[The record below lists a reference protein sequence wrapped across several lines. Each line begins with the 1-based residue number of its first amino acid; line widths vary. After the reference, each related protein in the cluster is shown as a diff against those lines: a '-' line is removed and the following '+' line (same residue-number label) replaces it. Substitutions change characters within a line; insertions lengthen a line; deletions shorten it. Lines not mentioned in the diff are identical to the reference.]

1 MLVIKSLF
9 CSSKILGC
17 SFYKTV
23 FTIRSFSSFQFLS
36 KTMGKRSI
44 DSKVDKDAKKTKK
57 NEILQEEDDKSTDS
71 KVDKDARKTIK
82 NIILQEKD
90 NKSTDS
96 KVDKDAKKTM
106 KNEILQKEDEKS
118 TDSKVDK
125 DAKKT
130 TKNEILQEED
140 EKSTD
145 SKVDKDAKKT
155 MKNEILQKEDEKSTD
170 SKVDNDAK
178 KTTKNDILQEEDE
191 KSTDSKV
198 DKDAKKTMKNEIL
211 QKEDEKSTDSKVDND
226 AKKTTKNEILQEED
240 EKSTDSKVDK
250 DAKKTTKNKILQD
263 EDEKSTDSKVDKD
276 AKKTTKNEILQ
287 EEDKKSTDSN
297 VDKDTKKIIKNE
309 ILQEEDEKKVTD
321 LKDEKMETMPSD
333 FESKTVTADGRTS
346 TLKICSWNVA
356 GLRAWVNKNGL
367 NYVIEEDPDV
377 LCLQETKCTEN
388 DLPGQVLQMK
398 NGPKVT
404 NVSNSGYYMY
414 WCNAKKKGCSGVSLW
429 CKLKPLKVTYGLGIK
444 EHDSEGRLITAE
456 FEKYYIITTYVPNS
470 GQKLIRL
477 DYRRIWN
484 TDYKNYVGELKKK
497 KPVIMCGDFNV
508 AHTEIDIAN
517 PNSNK
522 RNAGFTEEERSD
534 FTALLEDGY
543 IDTFRKLNPEKTGAY
558 TFWTYMMNARS
569 KNKGWRLDYFIVT
582 KDIEDDICDS
592 VIRSS
597 VMGSDHCPIVLN
609 LAI

>member
-1 MLVIKSLF
+1 
-9 CSSKILGC
+9 
-17 SFYKTV
+17 
-23 FTIRSFSSFQFLS
+23 
-36 KTMGKRSI
+36 MGKRKT

-57 NEILQEEDDKSTDS
+57 N
-71 KVDKDARKTIK
+71 
-82 NIILQEKD
+82 
-90 NKSTDS
+90 
-96 KVDKDAKKTM
+96 
-106 KNEILQKEDEKS
+106 
-118 TDSKVDK
+118 
-125 DAKKT
+125 
-130 TKNEILQEED
+130 
-140 EKSTD
+140 
-145 SKVDKDAKKT
+145 
-155 MKNEILQKEDEKSTD
+155 
-170 SKVDNDAK
+170 
-178 KTTKNDILQEEDE
+178 
-191 KSTDSKV
+191 
-198 DKDAKKTMKNEIL
+198 
-211 QKEDEKSTDSKVDND
+211 
-226 AKKTTKNEILQEED
+226 
-240 EKSTDSKVDK
+240 
-250 DAKKTTKNKILQD
+250 KIR
-263 EDEKSTDSKVDKD
+263 
-276 AKKTTKNEILQ
+276 
-287 EEDKKSTDSN
+287 
-297 VDKDTKKIIKNE
+297 
-309 ILQEEDEKKVTD
+309 QEEDEKKVTD
-321 LKDEKMETMPSD
+321 LKDEKMETKPSD

-356 GLRAWVNKNGL
+356 GLKAWVNKNGL
-367 NYVIEEDPDV
+367 NYVIKEDPDV

-414 WCNAKKKGCSGVSLW
+414 WCNAEKKGYSGVSLW

-456 FEKYYIITTYVPNS
+456 FEKYYIITIYVPNS

-534 FTALLEDGY
+534 FTALLQDGY

-609 LAI
+609 LAIL